1 MVRNTKG
8 GSSHKKQ
15 ARKHTGGGG
24 GNSRT
29 RFSEDPAEIYA
40 CCSKLLGN
48 GMCYVKCQDNIE
60 RLCVIRKKFKGR
72 GKRGNE
78 VSPGVWLLVGKREF
92 EGVVEGR
99 IQKVDLLEVYSQSDK
114 KKLQQSV
121 SGVKWTIFN
130 GIGSSTA
137 NDPDDVDGFE
147 FGDTNTINYEQM
159 LEDLEETNEDEE
171 NEVITTIGISHD
183 DENGQIDVDDI

>member
-15 ARKHTGGGG
+15 ASKHTGGG

-29 RFSEDPAEIYA
+29 RYSEDPAEMYA

-48 GMCYVKCQDNIE
+48 GMCNVICQDGIE

-78 VSPGVWLLVGKREF
+78 VSSGVWVLVGKREF
-92 EGVVEGR
+92 EAVIEGR

-114 KKLQQSV
+114 KKLQQAV
-121 SGVKWTIFN
+121 SGVKWFLFN
-130 GIGSSTA
+130 GIGSSTP
-137 NDPDDVDGFE
+137 NEGDNMDGFE
-147 FGDTNTINYEQM
+147 FGDNQTINYEQM
-159 LEDLEETNEDEE
+159 LADLEEEEEDDSE
-171 NEVITTIGISHD
+171 NKSASTIEIEHH
-183 DENGQIDVDDI
+183 ENGRINVDDI

>member
-15 ARKHTGGGG
+15 ASKHTGGGG

-29 RFSEDPAEIYA
+29 RYSEDPAEMYA

-48 GMCYVKCQDNIE
+48 GMCSVMCQDGIE

-78 VSPGVWLLVGKREF
+78 VSSGVWLLVGKREF
-92 EGVVEGR
+92 EANIEGK
-99 IQKVDLLEVYSQSDK
+99 IQKVDLLEVYSQGDK
-114 KKLQQSV
+114 KKLNQSV
-121 SGVKWTIFN
+121 SGVKWSLFN
-130 GIGSSTA
+130 GIGSSTS
-137 NDPDDVDGFE
+137 NDADNMEGFE
-147 FGDTNTINYEQM
+147 FGDNQTINYEQM
-159 LEDLEETNEDEE
+159 LEDLEEE
-171 NEVITTIGISHD
+171 D
-183 DENGQIDVDDI
+183 DEYENNTISTIEIDHHENGRIAVDDI

>member
-1 MVRNTKG
+1 M
-8 GSSHKKQ
+8 
-15 ARKHTGGGG
+15 
-24 GNSRT
+24 
-29 RFSEDPAEIYA
+29 
-40 CCSKLLGN
+40 
-48 GMCYVKCQDNIE
+48 E
-60 RLCVIRKKFKGR
+60 RLCIIRKKVKGR

-92 EGVVEGR
+92 EAVVEGR
-99 IQKVDLLEVYSQSDK
+99 KQKVDLLEVYSQSDK

-121 SGVKWTIFN
+121 SGVKWSIFN

-137 NDPDDVDGFE
+137 DDPDDVDGFE

-159 LEDLEETNEDEE
+159 LEDLEEANEDGE

-183 DENGQIDVDDI
+183 ENGQIDVDDI